1 MTTRVVLIGYGP
13 VGARFVE
20 EMIPVVRDG
29 LATLTVLGG
38 EREDTYNRVLL
49 TDYAVG
55 RADRERL
62 EVSDTRAAREAG
74 VRISL
79 GTAARSIDR
88 VRQSVR
94 TEAGEDIPYDCL
106 VFATGARANTPT
118 LAGIERS
125 RHDRTA
131 APTTGDLLDAGAAPL
146 PNGIVALRDLR
157 DADVVR
163 ASVAAGHRIIVLGA
177 GVLGME
183 FALAAREKGGSV
195 VVVYHRDVPMER
207 NLDSG
212 GGRMLAAAA
221 RRAGVTM
228 SSHSRAESV
237 LLSTEIGGGS
247 RFNALISADGKQLD
261 ADLLVLSCGVAA
273 RTELASLSGLRVSS
287 GILVDEELRS
297 WSDPDVYAIGDCAQV
312 AGRPTE
318 DEARVP
324 GSPSGLLGPGWRQA
338 EWLAVRLTSEMRG
351 FERPELLAEE
361 RRPVVML
368 RSEGITVCSGGEM
381 GIDLWT
387 ADSALQVSQ
396 WVDPARGTY
405 AKIVT
410 RDEVLVGFVCV
421 GLPRVAAELT
431 LLFERGSD
439 VPVDRAVLL
448 RLDGAAIEQGGDRP
462 ASLDDTVCACN
473 GVSGRTITEA
483 AECGNTTVAL
493 VGKATRAGTGCGGC
507 RERIR
512 ELIESTGSLQ
522 VASV

>member
-20 EMIPVVRDG
+20 EMLPVVRDG
-29 LATLTVLGG
+29 IATLTVLGA

-49 TDYAVG
+49 AEYAVG
-55 RADRERL
+55 RATRERL
-62 EVSDTRAAREAG
+62 EVSDTRAARKAG

-79 GTAARSIDR
+79 GTAVRSIDR
-88 VRQSVR
+88 VRQCVR
-94 TEAGEDIPYDCL
+94 TEIGEDIYYDRL

-131 APTTGDLLDAGAAPL
+131 APTTGERLDANGAPL
-146 PNGIVALRDLR
+146 PEGIIALRDLR
-157 DADVVR
+157 DAEVAR
-163 ASVAAGHRIIVLGA
+163 TSVEAGHRIIVLGA

-183 FALAAREKGGSV
+183 FALAASEQGASV
-195 VVVYHRDVPMER
+195 VVVYHGDVPMER

-221 RRAGVTM
+221 RHAGVTM

-237 LLSTEIGGGS
+237 LLSTEFGSGS
-247 RFNALISADGKQLD
+247 RFNALISADGKQLH

-312 AGRPTE
+312 GRPTE
-318 DEARVP
+318 DEARAP
-324 GSPSGLLGPGWRQA
+324 GSPAGLIGPGWRQA
-338 EWLAVRLTSEMRG
+338 EWLAARLTAEVRG

-361 RRPVVML
+361 RRSVVML
-368 RSEGITVCSGGEM
+368 RSEGINVCSGGET
-381 GIDLWT
+381 GVDPWT
-387 ADSALQVSQ
+387 ADTALQVSQ

-410 RDEVLVGFVCV
+410 RNEVLVGFVCA

-431 LLFERGSD
+431 LLFERESE
-439 VPVDRAVLL
+439 VPIDRTILL
-448 RLDGAAIEQGGDRP
+448 RLDSVSDRSGLRP
-462 ASLDDTVCACN
+462 QTLDDTVCACN
-473 GVSGRTITEA
+473 GVSGRAITEA
-483 AECGNTTVAL
+483 AECGNITVSL

-512 ELIESTGSLQ
+512 ELIESTGTIQ
-522 VASV
+522 VAPA